1 LYEEEAD
8 MKKFVATMV
17 LAITAVSMIAEAT
30 ARPMGSKRS
39 IGRQSQAVKQMQAPA
54 PAPTPGFQQQRAPAA
69 VPATAGAAGAA
80 AAAQAKRPS
89 MWKGI
94 LGGALLGLGLGAL
107 LSHFGIGGAL
117 ASAISA
123 ILMIGLLALAVLFIV
138 RMFRRKDTP
147 ANPAFGGGYTN
158 PVPAGASPNPAAGS
172 VATPEIGSGLRQPAA
187 FQGQQSGQSGN
198 VNLGKPGAGA
208 APAMHQ
214 QWGVPA
220 DFDQDAFL
228 RHAKASFIRMQ
239 SAWDRGDVN
248 DLREFTSPEVYGELS
263 MQIQERGGNPD
274 FTDVVSIDAQLLGIE
289 TTERDYLASVQ
300 FNGMMRNA
308 PNALAEPFVEVW
320 NLSKPLSGNGGW
332 VLAGI
337 QQIT

>member
-1 LYEEEAD
+1 
-8 MKKFVATMV
+8 MKKFVASMV

-30 ARPMGSKRS
+30 ARPMGGKRS
-39 IGRQSQAVKQMQAPA
+39 IGRQSQPVKQMQAPA
-54 PAPTPGFQQQRAPAA
+54 PAPAPGMQPQRAPAA
-69 VPATAGAAGAA
+69 APAAAGAAGAA

-158 PVPAGASPNPAAGS
+158 PVPAGASPNPAAGA
-172 VATPEIGSGLRQPAA
+172 VATPEIGSGLRQPAG
-187 FQGQQSGQSGN
+187 FQSQNGFGGVS
-198 VNLGKPGAGA
+198 LGKPGAA
-208 APAMHQ
+208 APAAHQ

-239 SAWDRGDVN
+239 AAWDRGDTN
-248 DLREFTSPEVYGELS
+248 DLREFTSPEVFAELK
-263 MQIQERGGNPD
+263 MQIQERNGATD
-274 FTDVVSIDAQLLGIE
+274 FTDVVTIDGQLLGIE
-289 TTERDYLASVQ
+289 TTATDYLASVQ
-300 FNGMMRNA
+300 FNGMIRTA
-308 PNALAEPFVEVW
+308 PNAPAEPFVEVW
-320 NLSKPLSGNGGW
+320 NMSKPLSGPGGW

-337 QQIT
+337 QQVA